1 MTHPKLPTSVKLAF
15 GAGDLGPAVVTAISG
30 FFLLEFLINV
40 AGVRPA
46 AAGTILLLAKIWD
59 AVNDPVVGWLTDR
72 TRSRW
77 GRRRPWLLFGAL
89 PFGIAFFLH
98 WVVPPLDETGKF
110 LYYLLVAILLDT
122 SLTVVGVPYTSLTP
136 ELTDDY
142 DERTSLNTYRFG
154 FSILG
159 GVLAAFLH
167 TQIDT
172 AFSDN
177 RALGALISVGF
188 WSVLSVLG
196 LWWTFWGTRG
206 RAEHPPAGAD
216 GPGFWNGMRIAFSNR
231 AFVYATL
238 IYLLSW
244 LAIQLVQ
251 ANLFLFARDWVG
263 MPGDQFG
270 FVLLGLQIMAFI
282 AMLGWARLSERIGK
296 QAVYVWGV
304 LVFTFALLALFFIPP
319 GATWMLFVIA
329 PIGGIGVAV
338 GYLVPWSLLPDVID
352 SDELETGLRREGVFY
367 GVFVL
372 LQKLGL
378 SLGLFLTGQVLEWV
392 GYIPAPPGGA
402 VPVQPDQVLLAL
414 RILVGPVGA
423 AILLISLIFIRLY
436 PITRERHQAI
446 KLTLATRAAT
456 GQPGQDK

>member
-1 MTHPKLPTSVKLAF
+1 MTHPKLPIRVKLAF
-15 GAGDLGPAVVTAISG
+15 GAGDLGPAVMTAIHG
-30 FFLLEFLINV
+30 FFLFNFLLNV
-40 AGVRPA
+40 AGVGAA

-59 AVNDPVVGWLTDR
+59 AVNDPIVGWLTDR

-89 PFGIAFFLH
+89 PFGLAFALH
-98 WVVPPLDETGKF
+98 WVVPPLDDSGKF
-110 LYYLLVAILLDT
+110 FYYLLVAILLDT
-122 SLTVVGVPYTSLTP
+122 ALTVVGVPYTALTP

-167 TQIDT
+167 TQIISAVGDE
-172 AFSDN
+172 A
-177 RALGALISVGF
+177 RGALISVGI

-206 RAEHPPAGAD
+206 RAERLVDADD
-216 GPGFWNGMRIAFSNR
+216 GPGFWPGLTIAFSNR
-231 AFVYATL
+231 AFLYATL

-251 ANLFLFARDWVG
+251 ANLFLYARDWVG
-263 MPGDQFG
+263 MPGEQFG
-270 FVLLGLQIMAFI
+270 FVLLGLQVMAFV
-282 AMLGWARLSERIGK
+282 AMLGWAKLSERIGK
-296 QAVYVWGV
+296 QAVYVLGV
-304 LVFTFALLALFFIPP
+304 IIFIFALLALFFIPA
-319 GATWMLFVIA
+319 GATWMLFVVA

-338 GYLVPWSLLPDVID
+338 GYLVPWSLIPDVVD
-352 SDELETGLRREGVFY
+352 SDELETGRRREGVFY

-378 SLGLFLTGQVLEWV
+378 SLGLFLSGVVLEWV
-392 GYIPAPPGGA
+392 GYVPAAPGGA
-402 VPVQPDQVLLAL
+402 VPPQTEQVLLAL

-423 AILLISLIFIRLY
+423 IILLISLIFIRLY
-436 PITRERHQAI
+436 PITRERYQAI
-446 KLTLATRAAT
+446 KQALAERR
-456 GQPGQDK
+456 

>member
-1 MTHPKLPTSVKLAF
+1 MTHPKLPIRVKLAF
-15 GAGDLGPAVVTAISG
+15 GAGDLGPAVMTAING
-30 FFLLEFLINV
+30 FFLFNFLLNV
-40 AGVRPA
+40 AGVGAA
-46 AAGTILLLAKIWD
+46 AAGTILLLAKVWD
-59 AVNDPVVGWLTDR
+59 AVNDPIIGWLTDR
-72 TRSRW
+72 TVSRW

-89 PFGIAFFLH
+89 PFGLAFALH
-98 WVVPPLDETGKF
+98 WVVPPLDDTGKF

-122 SLTVVGVPYTSLTP
+122 ALTVVGVPYTALTP

-167 TQIDT
+167 TQIVGAVGDE
-172 AFSDN
+172 A
-177 RALGALISVGF
+177 RGALISVGI
-188 WSVLSVLG
+188 WAVLSVLG

-206 RAEHPPAGAD
+206 RAERPADTDD
-216 GPGFWNGMRIAFSNR
+216 GPGFWQGLTIAFSNR
-231 AFVYATL
+231 AFLYATL

-251 ANLFLFARDWVG
+251 ANLFLYARDWVG
-263 MPGDQFG
+263 MPGEQFG
-270 FVLLGLQIMAFI
+270 FVLLGLQVMAFM
-282 AMLGWARLSERIGK
+282 AMLGWAKLSERIGK
-296 QAVYVWGV
+296 QAVYVLGV
-304 LVFTFALLALFFIPP
+304 IVFIFTLLALFFIPA
-319 GATWMLFVIA
+319 GATWMLFVVA

-338 GYLVPWSLLPDVID
+338 GYLVPWSLIPDVVD
-352 SDELETGLRREGVFY
+352 SDELETGRRREGVFY

-378 SLGLFLTGQVLEWV
+378 SLGLFLSGVVLEWV
-392 GYIPAPPGGA
+392 GYVPAAPGGA
-402 VPVQPDQVLLAL
+402 VPPQSEQVLLAL

-423 AILLISLIFIRLY
+423 IILLVSLIFIRLY

-446 KLTLATRAAT
+446 KQALAEQR
-456 GQPGQDK
+456 G